1 MALVDPNQKVM
12 RRSWERTYNIDIDP
26 ATKMQLWKC
35 MDQERLYHNEL
46 VTQLNGKS
54 RVLANEI
61 LGIKDQHE
69 RLWGALAQAK
79 VRLSQISRRPI
90 DEWPEAVRPFHD
102 IVIKDGKQLISEK
115 SMLVYDIAAAEANLH
130 PQMRKA
136 IAMEILKWIQP
147 QVKQLLSLNNSSG
160 QMGSPVHMLQPL
172 NPENKRHVQLLG
184 TLAEITYD
192 AVQNQSTIRIPY
204 SANDIV
210 IRNQDLT
217 KTPHDNIVIRQMPG
231 RDINANTPWQITI
244 KEGKGRY
251 MLDLIDVS
259 GYSRKPRR
267 K

>member
-1 MALVDPNQKVM
+1 M
-12 RRSWERTYNIDIDP
+12 RRNWERTYNIDIDS

-54 RVLANEI
+54 RVLASEI
-61 LGIKDQHE
+61 LAIKDHHE
-69 RLWGALAQAK
+69 RLWGALAQTK
-79 VRLSQISRRPI
+79 TKLSQISRRPI
-90 DEWPEAVRPFHD
+90 DTWPEALKPFHEL
-102 IVIKDGKQLISEK
+102 VIKDGKQLISEK

-136 IAMEILKWIQP
+136 IASEILKWIQP
-147 QVKQLLSLNNSSG
+147 QVKQLLGLNNSSG

-192 AVQNQSTIRIPY
+192 EVQNQSTIKIPY
-204 SANDIV
+204 APNGIV

-217 KTPHDNIVIRQMPG
+217 KTPHDNIVIRQTPG

-259 GYSRKPRR
+259 GYSKKPRR

>member
-1 MALVDPNQKVM
+1 M

-46 VTQLNGKS
+46 VNQLNGKT

-61 LGIKDQHE
+61 LAIKDQHE
-69 RLWGALAQAK
+69 RLWGAVAQTKARLGQLARTP
-79 VRLSQISRRPI
+79 V
-90 DEWPEAVRPFHD
+90 DTWPEALRPFHD
-102 IVIKDGKQLISEK
+102 IVVKDGKQLISEK
-115 SMLVYDIAAAEANLH
+115 SMLIYDIAAAEANLH
-130 PQMRKA
+130 PLMRKA
-136 IAMEILKWIQP
+136 IAMEILKCIQP
-147 QVKQLLSLNNSSG
+147 QAKQLLSLNNSSG

-184 TLAEITYD
+184 TMAEISYD
-192 AVQNQSTIRIPY
+192 EAQNQSIIKIPY
-204 SANDIV
+204 SSSDIV

-217 KTPHDNIVIRQMPG
+217 KTPYDNIVIRQMPG
-231 RDINANTPWQITI
+231 REINANTPWQITI

-259 GYSRKPRR
+259 GYSKKPRR